1 MVYRG
6 TIKGG
11 GVVLPADV
19 ALPDGTEVL
28 VALADQWAGSESGP
42 AVLRESTELGRRAG
56 ISPTEWPSYPAGS
69 PPSGADAP
77 SGQAGP
83 VEEPRDDPVADFLSP
98 IEYAWDEDIYAA
110 EEAVKAYL
118 NDAHAHH

>member
-11 GVVLPADV
+11 GVVLPVDV

-28 VALADQWAGSESGP
+28 VALPDQWAGSAFGH
-42 AVLRESTELGRRAG
+42 AALREATELGRRAG
-56 ISPTEWPSYPAGS
+56 ISPTEWSSYPSGS
-69 PPSGADAP
+69 PTPGADAP

-83 VEEPRDDPVADFLSP
+83 VEEPRGDPVADYLSP
-98 IEYAWDEDIYAA
+98 IEYAWDENIYAA

>member
-19 ALPDGTEVL
+19 TIPDGTEVL
-28 VALADQWAGSESGP
+28 VALPDQGAGSESGP
-42 AVLRESTELGRRAG
+42 VALRKPTEPGRRAG
-56 ISPTEWPSYPAGS
+56 ISPTEWPSYAAGS
-69 PPSGADAP
+69 PPPGADAP
-77 SGQAGP
+77 SGQHGP
-83 VEEPRDDPVADFLSP
+83 AEEPRDDPVADYLSP

-118 NDAHAHH
+118 NDAHAYH